1 MNKGTGVLAAFM
13 TFAALVALGIVGY
26 VFIVIVKPDRSD
38 QYFTVLI
45 QLLGTAT
52 LAAGTFW
59 GLGKQNQKMEL
70 IKRQTNG
77 TLSSV
82 LEDNA
87 RLHEE
92 AKHNEIENKL
102 LREMLGKQGETN
114 G

>member
-1 MNKGTGVLAAFM
+1 
-13 TFAALVALGIVGY
+13 
-26 VFIVIVKPDRSD
+26 
-38 QYFTVLI
+38 
-45 QLLGTAT
+45 
-52 LAAGTFW
+52 
-59 GLGKQNQKMEL
+59 
-70 IKRQTNG
+70 
-77 TLSSV
+77 V